1 MTDRQKRY
9 RTGLWLA
16 RLVAWA
22 PPLIF
27 IISVGVYLV
36 SVGDLFKRNLPAL
49 LASGAGLALHREI
62 TIGGISA
69 SRGFNQIV
77 FTNVAV
83 SDAPTFAL
91 GHGRRLVTAPRVTV
105 DLDVAGIKSDP
116 TDAGAYIQLI
126 TVYDPVGYVVRRTNT
141 NFNFSNLFKKTKSKP
156 NTKNFAAVIRVVNGT
171 VTFQDSLAPA
181 NYQPAIN
188 HLTNLNGN
196 LSFAA
201 PHQISF
207 DASANGASN
216 RFKAAQVDG
225 DIVFD
230 PVKGQVDDRIGGY
243 DIRIHG
249 QDANAPYLVGY
260 FLQKELRPVGT
271 VTKGIGDVSLTLSQR
286 DPQPKTPLDIAGYAH
301 VRGGQVVFV
310 NRAILRQPID
320 NVNGLIRF
328 TTDSLSLNASATA
341 GGMPVQAVGSIPSFN
356 HPTLSFRGTAPQVDI
371 ARLHSVLPFVVTL
384 PDWLSHASRASAVA
398 TADGPILTPT
408 FNVAFADPGASV
420 YGVALHSVRGGLTFQ
435 GKTLILRSVV
445 ASTGNRHD
453 NVAITG
459 IFNTGQRVS
468 GHLSAHA
475 TGVDL
480 ASTQLPGNLR
490 RTLGGVT
497 GSADGDLQLASP
509 DFANPT
515 AASRL
520 VVTARVRAGSVHGLP
535 IDQGAVQLTAN
546 GTSAHIDRLVAV
558 QPDGAVVSASGVTPL
573 APTSTSPLH
582 LDIAA
587 SGLNLGLAARQFGFH
602 QVSGIG
608 YFRGHVNGTFAAPRL
623 TGRASVFNAG
633 YGNIAADHARANIAV
648 NSNTLSITSGA
659 VQRLGVNAEFSAL
672 VSGLNTRKPQI
683 AASASTRNAEIEAL
697 TLIAT
702 EAANQPGA
710 KRLPPSLRQIAANAT
725 GTLNADVSVHGPLSA
740 PAISARASANSA
752 VVDSLQISRLQTQAE
767 LNQGVLRV
775 SELAAQIDG
784 ANIAASGTLNLR
796 TKVVRADVQANSA
809 DLSQQSTAAGLGKII
824 TGSASARAVVAGT
837 YTNPS
842 ALVTANLSN
851 GAYRDVQVNTSQ
863 IALRYADGRL
873 QSVAGE
879 PLVVQSGPATY
890 SLSGFDYNARTKT
903 IAVDATVAG
912 EQIARLVSI
921 AKNLAPGNSV
931 ASSELSQLPPGLAGA
946 LDVTSFQLS
955 GPIAKP
961 NARIAVALHN
971 LTLGQPG
978 EDKLE
983 VIADA
988 SYSGGTTTLSSL
1000 EARGPV
1006 EYLSANGSF
1015 TPNGP
1020 LDAHV
1025 DASGFPLSFLHLV
1038 NPTLANI
1045 GGTLSDL
1052 TLVAG
1057 GNAAQP
1063 VVNASISLANVSD
1076 GSISVDR
1083 IDSGRITAAN
1093 NRIDIAGLSLVKL
1106 EQPPAGTPGGAPIQ
1120 HTALLQGYLPFQFS
1134 LKNGVTAAFPADG
1147 KVALTAS
1154 LPTQSVSLLT
1164 LFSPALKSLK
1174 LNGTLSADV
1183 NINGTLATKTI
1194 QGGITL
1200 ANASVQ
1206 PAGFKTTLQNINLSA
1221 KFNGEHGTISSS
1233 QIKSSAGGYVT
1244 LGGTVDVPQAAENA
1258 SYASVAQALLGS
1270 LRLHLTAQAKNFT
1283 INEPKIASLYNA
1295 GAQGVING
1303 QAQVNGAL
1311 LSPAITG
1318 NLIVTKA
1325 VGYLPTIAPAV
1336 SAPQP
1341 PPAFNPTFK
1350 VAVVIA
1356 PGTQVKSSQLNAVV
1370 DGRAEIT
1377 RSLYQPDIE
1386 GDFNVRSG
1394 NLNFYTARF
1403 RVVPTGAVHI
1413 SYNPPDDPVERVD
1426 LTATTSLSISPSV
1439 LASNPRGASSLTS
1452 GEPFTYN
1459 EASVFSPVQSNA
1471 SQRYTITVMIQGDL
1485 GQPSGLHLTFD
1496 SDPPGLSNEQ
1506 ILAALGGQQVL
1517 SSLLVG
1523 GNVQA
1528 ALQTEAQQ
1536 VFTGY
1541 ALPTLLAPFES
1552 SVAQAF
1558 GLQEIDV
1565 DYEPESPLLIT
1576 LYKQITPRV
1585 QIRYTKF
1592 VNSRQSS
1599 GAVGSTLT
1607 PLEYSV
1613 AVDYYFTNKFR
1624 LDVSTDDQH
1633 NTTFGIGGA
1642 VNF

>member
-16 RLVAWA
+16 RLVAWT

-27 IISVGVYLV
+27 VISVGVYLV
-36 SVGDLFKRNLPAL
+36 SVGNLFKRNLPAL
-49 LASGAGLALHREI
+49 LASGAGIALHREI

-105 DLDVAGIKSDP
+105 DLDVAGLKSDP

-156 NTKNFAAVIRVVNGT
+156 KTKNFAAVIRVVNGT
-171 VTFQDSLAPA
+171 VTFQDVLAPA
-181 NYQPAIN
+181 RYQPAIN
-188 HLTNLNGN
+188 RVTHLNGN

-207 DASANGASN
+207 AATAQGASN
-216 RFKAAQVDG
+216 RCKAAQVDG
-225 DIVFD
+225 VIVFD
-230 PVKGQVDDRIGGY
+230 PVKNQVDDRIGGY

-260 FLQKELRPVGT
+260 FLQKQLRPVGT
-271 VTKGIGDVSLTLSQR
+271 VTKGVGDVSLTLIER
-286 DPQPKTPLDIAGYAH
+286 DPEPKTPLDIAGYAH

-310 NRAILRQPID
+310 NRAVLRQPID

-328 TTDSLSLNASATA
+328 TTDSLSLDATATA
-341 GGMPVQAVGSIPSFN
+341 GGMPVHAVGSIPSFV

-371 ARLHSVLPFVVTL
+371 ARLHSILPFVVAL
-384 PDWLSHASRASAVA
+384 PNWLSNASRATAVA
-398 TADGPILTPT
+398 TANGPILTPN
-408 FNVAFADPGASV
+408 FAVAFTDPGASV
-420 YGVALHSVRGGLTFQ
+420 YGVPLHSIRGGLTFQ
-435 GKTLILRSVV
+435 GKTLNLHSVV
-445 ASTGNRHD
+445 ASTSGQHD
-453 NVAITG
+453 NVGLTG
-459 IFNTGQRVS
+459 VFATGQRVS
-468 GHLSAHA
+468 GRLLGHG
-475 TGVDL
+475 TGIDL
-480 ASTQLPGNLR
+480 AATQLPGNLR
-490 RTLGGVT
+490 HTLGGVS
-497 GSADGDLQLASP
+497 GIVDGDFQLTSP
-509 DFANPT
+509 DFARNT

-520 VVTARVRAGSVHGLP
+520 TVTARLRDGSIHGLP
-535 IDQGAVQLTAN
+535 IDQAAVQLAAN
-546 GTSAHIDRLVAV
+546 GSSAQIDHLVAV
-558 QPDGAVVSASGVTPL
+558 QPDGAVISASGFTPI
-573 APTSTSPLH
+573 ATTSTSPLQF
-582 LDIAA
+582 DIAA
-587 SGLNLGLAARQFGFH
+587 SGLDLGQAARQFGFK

-608 YFRGHVNGTFAAPRL
+608 YFRGHILGNFAAPHL
-623 TGRASVFNAG
+623 TGRVSVFNAG
-633 YGNIAADHARANIAV
+633 YANIAADHAQANIAATR
-648 NSNTLSITSGA
+648 STLSITSGT
-659 VQRLGVNAEFSAL
+659 VQRLGVSAAFSGL
-672 VSGLNTRKPQI
+672 ISGLNTRQPQI
-683 AASASTRNAEIEAL
+683 TASASTRNAEIEAL

-702 EAANQPGA
+702 EAANQPAA
-710 KRLPPSLRQIAANAT
+710 KNIPASLRKIAATAT
-725 GTLNADVSVHGPLSA
+725 GTLDADVSVHGPLSA
-740 PAISARASANSA
+740 PSILAKANVNSA
-752 VVDSLQISRLQTQAE
+752 AVDSVQINRLQTQAE
-767 LNQGVLRV
+767 LSAGVLKV
-775 SELAAQIDG
+775 SELTAQVDG
-784 ANIAASGTLNLR
+784 ANIAASGVLNLR
-796 TKVVRADVQANSA
+796 TKAVHADVQANSA
-809 DLSQQSTAAGLGKII
+809 DLSRQSAAAGLGKTI
-824 TGSASARAVVAGT
+824 TGSASARAVVTGT
-837 YTNPS
+837 YTNPT
-842 ALVTANLSN
+842 ALVTANLTN
-851 GAYRDVQVNTSQ
+851 GAYRNVQVNTSQ

-873 QSVAGE
+873 QSLAGE

-912 EQIARLVSI
+912 EQISRLISI
-921 AKNLAPGNSV
+921 AKNLAPGNSS
-931 ASSELSQLPPGLAGA
+931 ASTTLSQLPPGLAGA

-983 VIADA
+983 VTADA
-988 SYSGGTTTLSSL
+988 SYSGGTTTLSTL

-1025 DASGFPLSFLHLV
+1025 DASDFPLSILHVV
-1038 NPTLANI
+1038 NPALPNI
-1045 GGTLSDL
+1045 GGSLSDL
-1052 TLVAG
+1052 TLVANG
-1057 GNAAQP
+1057 DAAQP

-1076 GSISVDR
+1076 GSVSVDR
-1083 IDSGRITAAN
+1083 IDSGRITVAD

-1106 EQPPAGTPGGAPIQ
+1106 EPAPAGTPGGAPIQ

-1147 KVALTAS
+1147 KVALAAS

-1174 LNGTLSADV
+1174 LTGTVGADV
-1183 NINGTLATKTI
+1183 NINGTLNTKTI
-1194 QGGITL
+1194 QGAITL

-1206 PAGFKTTLQNINLSA
+1206 PAGFKTTLQNINVSA
-1221 KFNGEHGTISSS
+1221 QFNGEHGTISSS

-1258 SYASVAQALLGS
+1258 SYASAAQALLGG
-1270 LRLHLTAQAKNFT
+1270 LRLHLDAQAKNFT

-1303 QAQVNGAL
+1303 NAQLSGAL
-1311 LSPAITG
+1311 MSPAVTG
-1318 NLIVTKA
+1318 TLTVTKA
-1325 VGYLPTIAPAV
+1325 IGFLPTVAPVA

-1341 PPAFNPTFK
+1341 APAFNPTFN

-1356 PGTQVKSSQLNAVV
+1356 PNTQVKSSQLNAVV
-1370 DGRAEIT
+1370 DGRVAIT
-1377 RSLYQPDIE
+1377 HSLYQPDIE

-1394 NLNFYTARF
+1394 TLNFYTARF
-1403 RVVPTGAVHI
+1403 RVVPTGSVHV

-1426 LTATTSLSISPSV
+1426 LTGTTSLSISPSL

-1471 SQRYTITVMIQGDL
+1471 SQRYSVTVMIQGDL
-1485 GQPSGLHLTFD
+1485 GQPSGLNLTFD

-1576 LYKQITPRV
+1576 LYKQITPRI

-1633 NTTFGIGGA
+1633 DTTFGIGGA